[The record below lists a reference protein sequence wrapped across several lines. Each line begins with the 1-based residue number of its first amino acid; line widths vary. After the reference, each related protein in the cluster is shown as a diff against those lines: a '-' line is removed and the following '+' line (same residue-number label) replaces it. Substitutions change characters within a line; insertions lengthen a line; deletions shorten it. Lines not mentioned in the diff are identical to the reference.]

1 MQNLKA
7 SSNQTIKD
15 FMAFWCNGTLVTLH
29 RTSNQ
34 NMSGDPYTLVQISYV
49 LLLCRNWALI
59 VHRFGDAIKIPSFI
73 GPLCIQSKETL
84 ACVGPIINN

>member
-1 MQNLKA
+1 MQRRISNIAPDLKP
-7 SSNQTIKD
+7 KYE
-15 FMAFWCNGTLVTLH
+15 C
-29 RTSNQ
+29 
-34 NMSGDPYTLVQISYV
+34 DPYTLVQISYV
-49 LLLCRNWALI
+49 LLLWRNWALI